1 MLISYWSSDVC
12 SSYLIDLEELVPER
26 IVDLEEFPRAID
38 TEVVD
43 QDVRLRLRRD
53 QRLAAARGT
62 DIGDH
67 PGNIIATGGFAQPPQ
82 RGIDAALLSPGD
94 DDPRTGLRKAGRDR
108 EADAPGPPGEDRKS
122 TRLNS
127 SHSCASRM
135 PA

>member
-1 MLISYWSSDVC
+1 MRISDWSSDVC
-12 SSYLIDLEELVPER
+12 SSDLALHRRLADAVVDHLRGDVHRGFAGDELDASPATFAHAPGVMASQPGAAEDIDLEELVPER

-82 RGIDAALLSPGD
+82 
-94 DDPRTGLRKAGRDR
+94 
-108 EADAPGPPGEDRKS
+108 
-122 TRLNS
+122 
-127 SHSCASRM
+127 
-135 PA
+135 

>member
-1 MLISYWSSDVC
+1 MASQPGAAED
-12 SSYLIDLEELVPER
+12 IDLEELVPER

-94 DDPRTGLRKAGRDR
+94 
-108 EADAPGPPGEDRKS
+108 RKS
-122 TRLNS
+122 TRLTPVTNAHIVCS
-127 SHSCASRM
+127 LLLENK
-135 PA
+135 